1 MVASEAGAIHAVL
14 VDQRDRHI
22 ERGFYWENQI
32 AFAFNSEKMEGN
44 PLTKEQTRSI
54 FETNTVSGRAIPNDN
69 VTETRNHFRM
79 FDFMLNTLD
88 QPLTKKLMQDF
99 HRILKTGTADDL
111 DNSDFVVGG
120 WKLIEN
126 GVGGIQTTAP
136 ADVDGEIERLL
147 RAYGSKLGK
156 TYRDIVGFHTFFERI
171 HPFQDGNGR
180 VGRVIM
186 FRECLAND
194 LVPFIVLDET
204 KERYYQGLQVFNEQP
219 NIFINYCEELVD
231 QYLEAYSS
239 LIPAKLLLP
248 NFEKYLEHKPDHA
261 KQAEQF
267 LTSREPSTKERFADA
282 RKSAKAHNAAHDKP
296 GTTRNVAHNRDW

>member
-1 MVASEAGAIHAVL
+1 MVKLPIKQNAARGHWGDANMVASEAGAIHAVL

-54 FETNTVSGRAIPNDN
+54 FETN
-69 VTETRNHFRM
+69 
-79 FDFMLNTLD
+79 
-88 QPLTKKLMQDF
+88 
-99 HRILKTGTADDL
+99 
-111 DNSDFVVGG
+111 
-120 WKLIEN
+120 
-126 GVGGIQTTAP
+126 
-136 ADVDGEIERLL
+136 
-147 RAYGSKLGK
+147 
-156 TYRDIVGFHTFFERI
+156 
-171 HPFQDGNGR
+171 
-180 VGRVIM
+180 
-186 FRECLAND
+186 D

-219 NIFINYCEELVD
+219 NIFIDYCEELVD

-267 LTSREPSTKERFADA
+267 LTTHETSTKGCIDQLPPLAE
-282 RKSAKAHNAAHDKP
+282 
-296 GTTRNVAHNRDW
+296 GY

>member
-14 VDQRDRHI
+14 FDQRDRHI

-32 AFAFNSEKMEGN
+32 AFVFNSEKMEGN

-69 VTETRNHFRM
+69 VTETKNHFRM

-147 RAYGSKLGK
+147 RAYDSKAGK

-171 HPFQDGNGR
+171 YPFQDGNGR

-248 NFEKYLEHKPDHA
+248 NFEKYLEHKPDYA

-267 LTSREPSTKERFADA
+267 LTTHDCEYER
-282 RKSAKAHNAAHDKP
+282 
-296 GTTRNVAHNRDW
+296 